1 MRRASVICTHL
12 SRIRPARALTS
23 HGGGSLASV
32 AFGLALLAALA
43 GCGPEGRDAE
53 SLERAVR
60 RSLQLM
66 NAEDWQAAY
75 GEVLTASQRATCTAA
90 EYARREGAGLA
101 AIRDSLGPGEL
112 SVIELDVGVDG
123 SVGMVRGTAIYTA
136 RLAGQVASEVG
147 DASLRARW
155 NLGTATVENP
165 DYWIFEDGG
174 WRWVQRNP
182 DSPCYNAEDLKVIPS
197 SPPSEGDESPG

>member
-90 EYARREGAGLA
+90 EYARRESAGLA

-112 SVIELDVGVDG
+112 SVIVRRYQQSVTAMSYYFRYASGSGGNHRHVARHGLNNYATEGLIVGSQYHNVCGAIPRSYVINLPDPMD
-123 SVGMVRGTAIYTA
+123 SV
-136 RLAGQVASEVG
+136 
-147 DASLRARW
+147 
-155 NLGTATVENP
+155 
-165 DYWIFEDGG
+165 
-174 WRWVQRNP
+174 
-182 DSPCYNAEDLKVIPS
+182 
-197 SPPSEGDESPG
+197 